1 MHRFWEIDFLRGIA
15 IIMMLLYHGY
25 FNFIFFGN
33 YSGNFAIYLFGRA
46 TGILFIL
53 LVGISLTL
61 SYSRAKKEGTANF
74 GKYFK
79 RGIKIFSIGLLISA
93 LTFILFPEYFI
104 IFGILHFIGISV
116 ILGYFFVALNTIALA
131 LGILLIF
138 SGLYLS
144 NYTFNFWWFLWL
156 GLIPENFQSFDY
168 YPLLPY
174 FGFVLIGISIGNFF
188 YPDYR
193 RRFKL
198 PEISNRFAKFVCW
211 LGRNSLKIYLIHQ
224 PIIVALFLMLG
235 LIDLQSLLNF
245 SQLSGF

>member
-1 MHRFWEIDFLRGIA
+1 MHRFWEIDFLRGVA

-25 FNFIFFGN
+25 FDFIFFLNCVGD
-33 YSGNFAIYLFGRA
+33 FAMYFFGRA
-46 TGILFIL
+46 IGILFIL

-74 GKYFK
+74 GKYLK
-79 RGIKIFSIGLLISA
+79 RGVKIFSIGLLISA
-93 LTFILFPEYFI
+93 ATFILFPEYFI

-116 ILGYFFVALNTIALA
+116 ILGYFFLALSAITLP

-138 SGLYLS
+138 LGLYVS
-144 NYTFNFWWFLWL
+144 NYTFDFPWFLWL

-168 YPLLPY
+168 YPLVPY
-174 FGFVLIGISIGNFF
+174 FGFVLIGIYMGNFF

-198 PEISNRFAKFVCW
+198 PEISLKSVKFVCW

-224 PIIVALFLMLG
+224 PIIVAFLLILG
-235 LIDLQSLLNF
+235 LIDLQTLLNF
-245 SQLSGF
+245 R